1 MAGGNITLSGAGS
14 GATPPNSPGNYSLN
28 GLANGSYT
36 VTPSL
41 TAYSFTPT
49 SRSVPLSGA
58 NQTSVNFT
66 ATGTAYNIS
75 RTIMLSGGGAAA
87 GMDLPPSG
95 AGHATT
101 PPAAAGA
108 RPAGRP

>member
-49 SRSVPLSGA
+49 SRSVTLSGA

-75 RTIMLSGGGAAA
+75 GTIMLSGGGAAA
-87 GMDLPPSG
+87 GMTGRLSRPGTP
-95 AGHATT
+95 T
-101 PPAAAGA
+101 PPGA
-108 RPAGRP
+108 PHRTHS